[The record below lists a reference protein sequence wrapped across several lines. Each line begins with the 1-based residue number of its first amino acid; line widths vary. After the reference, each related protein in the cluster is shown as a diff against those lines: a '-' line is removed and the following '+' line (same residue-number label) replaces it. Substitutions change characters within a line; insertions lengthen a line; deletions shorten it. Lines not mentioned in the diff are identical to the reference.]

1 MVVSQVHASVL
12 KFSFLFQVYF
22 EFPREASVET
32 QEGEGA
38 IFSPCE
44 NLSYHNNNNMNT
56 NNVNSNNNQDKI
68 KTNKLEWKEENLK
81 CECPNS
87 VNITWHLQVADGLRL

>member
-1 MVVSQVHASVL
+1 MVSQVHASVL

-22 EFPREASVET
+22 EFPREATVET

-44 NLSYHNNNNMNT
+44 NLSYHNNMNI
-56 NNVNSNNNQDKI
+56 NNNQNKI
-68 KTNKLEWKEENLK
+68 KTSKLEWKEDSLN